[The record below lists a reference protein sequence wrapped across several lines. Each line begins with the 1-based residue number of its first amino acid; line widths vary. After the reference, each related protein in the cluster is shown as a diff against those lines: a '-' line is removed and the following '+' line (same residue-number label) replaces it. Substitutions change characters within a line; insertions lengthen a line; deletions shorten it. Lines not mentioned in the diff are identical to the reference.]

1 MERIT
6 RRALIVGGAAAGAA
20 AVGGA
25 WKLRS
30 EDHAD
35 TAQRVPGGARSRMQ
49 ESSTTTAP
57 DPARWI
63 VEENAKPGV
72 TGWQVPDGVPKTWDA
87 IRGYATTT
95 SVNRDSEV
103 SLRVSTA
110 APQWKVQALR
120 IGWYGGMGARLVW
133 ESDPVRGEQQDP
145 PVLDAAVGT
154 WTAPWRTNLTFSTK
168 GWPPG
173 MYLLKLVGSD
183 GGMSYVPMVVR
194 DDANRA
200 ALLVQSSV
208 TTWQAYNEWGG
219 KSLYTDN
226 GSSGGRPGNAGRASV
241 VTFDRPYYRNGSGEF
256 FGREDGVVMFLEKH
270 GYDVTYWTDIDLH
283 ANPDR
288 VKEHRAL
295 LSLGHDEYYS
305 TPMRRGLEAARDAG
319 TNLVFLGAN
328 AIFRKIRLEPSDTG
342 PFRHEVNYRSTK
354 DPVFRTDPSETTVS
368 WRQSPVNEPESA
380 LIGNYY
386 ESNPVQADMVV
397 VNTDNWF
404 LDGTGLRPGDK
415 LPGLVAN
422 EYDRVTPEAPTPTD
436 IEVFCHSPVVCRGKH
451 SFADVTWY
459 SHQSGAGVFAVG
471 TFEWVKRLNADVDGH
486 TPSAADP
493 PAAIQAAT
501 KNLMDAVSAGPAGR
515 AHPARRNL
523 EQLGI
528 HPGYVK
534 DPPPT

>member
-1 MERIT
+1 MEPIT
-6 RRALIVGGAAAGAA
+6 RRGLILGGAAAGAV

-25 WKLRS
+25 LRLRS
-30 EDHAD
+30 SQDGGHPHAAVGAPPA
-35 TAQRVPGGARSRMQ
+35 TA
-49 ESSTTTAP
+49 TTAP
-57 DPARWI
+57 DPARWLI
-63 VEENAKPGV
+63 EENAKEGAV
-72 TGWQVPDGVPKTWDA
+72 GWQVPDGVPKVWDR

-95 SVNRDSEV
+95 SVNRDQDV

-110 APQWKVQALR
+110 APQWKVQAYR
-120 IGWYGGMGARLVW
+120 IGWYGGRAARLVW
-133 ESDPVRGEQQDP
+133 ESDPVRGEQQDQ
-145 PVLDAAVGT
+145 PVLDTAVGT
-154 WTAPWRTNLTFSTK
+154 WTAPWRTNLTFPTK

-173 MYLLKLVGSD
+173 MYLFKLVGSD
-183 GGMSYVPMVVR
+183 GGMSYVPMVIR
-194 DDANRA
+194 DDASRA

-208 TTWQAYNEWGG
+208 TTWQAYNSWGG
-219 KSLYTDN
+219 KSLYEDDGT
-226 GSSGGRPGNAGRASV
+226 SGGKPGNAGRACV

-270 GYDVTYWTDIDLH
+270 GYDVTYWTDVDLH

-305 TPMRRGLEAARDAG
+305 TPMRQGLESARDAG
-319 TNLVFLGAN
+319 TNLAFLGAN
-328 AIFRKIRLEPSDTG
+328 AIFRKIRLESSDTG
-342 PFRHEVNYRSTK
+342 PFRRQVNYRSTK
-354 DPVFRTDPSETTVS
+354 DPIFRTDPSETTVS
-368 WRQSPVNEPESA
+368 WRQAPVRQPESA

-404 LDGTGLRPGDK
+404 LEGTGLHPGDK

-436 IEVFCHSPVVCRGKH
+436 IEVFCHSPVVCRGH
-451 SFADVTWY
+451 QSFADVTWY
-459 SHQSGAGVFAVG
+459 SHQSGAGVFGVG
-471 TFEWVKRLNADVDGH
+471 TFEWVKRLGADVDGR

-501 KNLMDAVSAGPAGR
+501 KNLVDAVAAGPAGR
-515 AHPARRNL
+515 THPANRNL
-523 EQLGI
+523 EALGI
-528 HPGYVK
+528 RPGYVRN
-534 DPPPT
+534 PPPT